1 MDGERPAGS
10 IMVSGAFGVGR
21 RVGPVCLV
29 VWRLFNGISGEL
41 FSVRLTRALR
51 PGWQRT
57 GGFAARHR
65 SYLSSRFRSSRT
77 QS

>member
-51 PGWQRT
+51 PG
-57 GGFAARHR
+57 
-65 SYLSSRFRSSRT
+65 
-77 QS
+77 